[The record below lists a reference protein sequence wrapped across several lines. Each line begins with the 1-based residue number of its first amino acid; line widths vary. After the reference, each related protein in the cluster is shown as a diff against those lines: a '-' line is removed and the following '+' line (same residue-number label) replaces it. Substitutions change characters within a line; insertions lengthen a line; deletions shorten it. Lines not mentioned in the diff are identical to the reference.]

1 MLSEAEWEWLSRQAG
16 KAKQTIFSWGDE
28 MVIPPNAANVS
39 DEGAKGQ
46 MKFYVPNYN
55 DGYVSAAPVGSFKK
69 ELSGLYDIA
78 GNVSEWVHD
87 IYLTMPPMEDT
98 TSEDP
103 LGAENGPSHVVKG
116 ANFRSG
122 SVTVLRPSFREGL
135 TTGRDDVGFRVGRY
149 LYGGKNE

>member
-1 MLSEAEWEWLSRQAG
+1 
-16 KAKQTIFSWGDE
+16 
-28 MVIPPNAANVS
+28 
-39 DEGAKGQ
+39 
-46 MKFYVPNYN
+46 VPNYN

-87 IYLTMPPMEDT
+87 IYSIMPPIEDT
-98 TSEDP
+98 TSENP
-103 LGAENGPSHVVKG
+103 LGAENGLSHVVKG

-122 SVTVLRPSFREGL
+122 SVTALRPSFREGL